1 MYPSEFE
8 TTLNDNK
15 ILQKHRSLL
24 KTLSDDRAMCVG
36 YKEEGIFY
44 ILECCDTY
52 FVHDLTKEECIEL
65 SKMFK
70 EISKEIGKPKG

>member
-8 TTLNDNK
+8 STLNGNK
-15 ILQKHRSLL
+15 ILQKHRNLL

-44 ILECCDTY
+44 ILECCDEW
-52 FVHDLTKEECIEL
+52 FSHDLTKEECIEL

-70 EISKEIGKPKG
+70 KIAKEIGKLKG